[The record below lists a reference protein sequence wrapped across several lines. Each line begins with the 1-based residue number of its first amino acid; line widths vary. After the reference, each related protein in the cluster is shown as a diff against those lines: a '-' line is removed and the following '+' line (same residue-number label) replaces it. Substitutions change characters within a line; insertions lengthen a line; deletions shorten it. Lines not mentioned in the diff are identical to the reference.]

1 MYQDYFGLQEQAFS
15 IAVNPRYLYMTQKH
29 KEALAHLL
37 YGVKGGGFVM
47 LTGEVGTGKTTII
60 RCLLEQLPENTEI
73 AIVLNPMANVEEM
86 LSTICDE
93 LGVKY
98 LKDKNTV
105 KSLTDALQLNLL
117 HNHTHGKNTVLLID
131 EAQLLSAEVLEQI
144 RLLTNLE
151 TSTQKLLQIILVGQ
165 PELND
170 LLAQPRLRQL
180 SQRITARF
188 HLTPLT
194 EEETY
199 QYIRHRLAVAG
210 MTKDKSPFS
219 PKIIKQIH
227 KYTCGIPRMINILCE
242 RALTGAY
249 GHNKFEIDNE
259 IFQLAKK
266 EVEGNR
272 QSTIANKSSLSFNGM
287 YVFGGVCL
295 LLLLGI
301 FGLLLNNHFNKQ
313 VSQSMP
319 ETDFSGAIER
329 PKKQT
334 PNVITTENTQFA
346 SQDSFITNEK
356 IGNTLTSEA
365 PLLSEEIT
373 VRELNTAQATLFDF
387 LNISVNT
394 VTPPCW
400 QVGEQG
406 YQCGEEQFTTWDEI
420 RVLNRP
426 VILSLITREK
436 FKAFAVLIGLQD
448 NHALMLGQDNKRLPI
463 LLEELGPQWTGRVFY
478 AWKKPQDYEKPIG
491 VGSSHPAVADIA
503 EQFAL
508 LDTQPNPLTRKR
520 FNKALQ
526 ERIKI
531 FQREHN
537 LIADGIIGERTIM
550 KLNEALGVSTTLEYQ
565 FL

>member
-37 YGVKGGGFVM
+37 YGVQGGGFVM

-60 RCLLEQLPENTEI
+60 RCLLDQLPQNTDI
-73 AIVLNPMANVEEM
+73 AIVLNPMSNVEEM
-86 LSTICDE
+86 LCTICEE
-93 LGVKY
+93 LGVKHHR
-98 LKDKNTV
+98 DKNTI
-105 KSLTDALQLNLL
+105 KSLTDALQAYLL
-117 HNHTHGKNTVLLID
+117 VNHTKGKNTVLLID

-194 EEETY
+194 LEETY
-199 QYIRHRLAVAG
+199 QYISHRLSVAG
-210 MTKDKSPFS
+210 MSKDKTPFS

-227 KYTCGIPRMINILCE
+227 RYTGGIPRMINILCE

-249 GHNKFEIDNE
+249 GHNKFQVDSE

-272 QSTIANKSSLSFNGM
+272 QSTLANKSTPSINVL
-287 YVFGGVCL
+287 YVLGGATIVL
-295 LLLLGI
+295 LVSILIVLLNI
-301 FGLLLNNHFNKQ
+301 FGPQDNSTGAGQEAITRSKGEIERKP
-313 VSQSMP
+313 SASSMP
-319 ETDFSGAIER
+319 PIGSAIDADFAETDYPEATSNT
-329 PKKQT
+329 PKFEEDYII
-334 PNVITTENTQFA
+334 PE
-346 SQDSFITNEK
+346 
-356 IGNTLTSEA
+356 LT
-365 PLLSEEIT
+365 
-373 VRELNTAQATLFDF
+373 TAQATLFDY
-387 LNISVNT
+387 LQIEVNQ
-394 VTPPCW
+394 VSPPCW
-400 QVGEQG
+400 QVSERNI
-406 YQCGEEQFTTWDEI
+406 QCSEDTFTTWEELKL
-420 RVLNRP
+420 LNRP
-426 VILSLITREK
+426 AVLSLITKDK
-436 FKAFAVLIGLQD
+436 FKAYALLIGIQD
-448 NHALMLGQDNKRLPI
+448 KHALLLGQDKKRNPI
-463 LLEELGPQWTGRVFY
+463 LLEEIGPQWTGEIFY
-478 AWKKPQDYEKPIG
+478 AWKKPKGYDKPIG
-491 VGSSHPAVADIA
+491 IGSSHPAVAEIA

-508 LDTQPNPLTRKR
+508 LDTQPNPLTKKK
-520 FNKALQ
+520 FNQALQ